1 MLGRSI
7 VVGMSPLP
15 DDSSPTG
22 KNREDASLQQLN
34 DAFHEMLKSDGAQDL
49 EASQQQETDDIQNP
63 VLQETDVGSV
73 DSDLALVA
81 ESDEGNQSPV
91 TPKRILEAMLFVG
104 HPENEPLTK
113 EQIAAVIHGVKPGEV
128 EGLIAELRD
137 EYFAQGCTY
146 DIRSE
151 GSGFRL
157 VLREQYERV
166 HARFH
171 GRVREAKLSQA
182 AVEVL
187 ALVAYNQP
195 TTSDKISKL
204 RGHPSRSILSQLVR
218 RQLLR
223 VERPEKKPRTPT
235 YQTTTR
241 FLKLFGLTSLEEL
254 PKSQDLES

>member
-1 MLGRSI
+1 
-7 VVGMSPLP
+7 MSPLP

-22 KNREDASLQQLN
+22 KHREDASLQQLN
-34 DAFHEMLKSDGAQDL
+34 DAFNAMLKSDGAQDPDP
-49 EASQQQETDDIQNP
+49 SQQQETGSIQSP
-63 VLQETDVGSV
+63 ALQKTNTISV
-73 DSDLALVA
+73 DSELALIA
-81 ESDEGNQSPV
+81 ESGDENQSPV
-91 TPKRILEAMLFVG
+91 TPKRVLEAMLFVG
-104 HPENEPLTK
+104 HPENKPLTK
-113 EQIAAVIHGVKPGEV
+113 EQIVGVIHGVKPGEV
-128 EGLIAELRD
+128 EGLIAELRE
-137 EYFAQGCTY
+137 EYSAQGCTY

-157 VLREQYERV
+157 ALRDQYERV
-166 HARFH
+166 HDRFY
-171 GRVREAKLSQA
+171 GQVREAKLSQA

-235 YQTTTR
+235 YQTTPR
-241 FLKLFGLTSLEEL
+241 FLKLFGLASLEEL